1 MAKRETL
8 KSFLSRCAEASGMT
22 LARTEE
28 CGLVEVG
35 GEGQLNCLPGQI
47 VCARGGVFFCIVGYP
62 DDVDGDGNETWN
74 SIPANFV
81 FAGSEDDLEAF
92 RKE

>member
-22 LARTEE
+22 TERVEE
-28 CGLVEVG
+28 CGLVEAG
-35 GEGQLNCLPGQI
+35 LPGQACLPGKSL
-47 VCARGGVFFCIVGYP
+47 CARRGVFFCAVGYP